1 VVSSVRFV
9 IKNAYSDNI
18 KYVSAFVNN
27 NFQFVAFCLQGYYTS
42 GGGDYMELAD
52 RVRCRR
58 EELRLT
64 QEELAQRMGYK
75 SRVSINKIEN
85 GRPVSQKI
93 IARLADALDVSIPYL
108 MGWDEKPADDLEA
121 MGSLAAQVLL
131 DPAAMDVAQKFMAMD
146 ESDRQAVRD
155 FMALGESDRFALRL
169 VMSSMSEKQKKTDA
183 GASVVETEKCAEK
196 ADCNM

>member
-1 VVSSVRFV
+1 
-9 IKNAYSDNI
+9 
-18 KYVSAFVNN
+18 
-27 NFQFVAFCLQGYYTS
+27 
-42 GGGDYMELAD
+42 MELSD

-93 IARLADALDVSIPYL
+93 IVRLAEALDVSVPYL
-108 MGWDEKPADDLEA
+108 MGWNEKPAEDLEA

-131 DPAAMDVAQKFMAMD
+131 DPAAMEVMQKFIAMD
-146 ESDRQAVRD
+146 ETDRQAVLD
-155 FMALGESDRFALRL
+155 FMTLNESDRYALRL
-169 VMSSMSEKQKKTDA
+169 VMASMSAKQKKTDA
-183 GASVVETEKCAEK
+183 GASVVETEKCLKK